1 MSAGIIVA
9 ISSDFFTS
17 VLKLPKTQQ
26 DKAVK
31 LIEKFRQNPTSP
43 GANYETI
50 NAARDK
56 NVRSLRIDQAY
67 RAIVLA
73 PTNGNVYILLWA
85 DKHDDAYT
93 WARNKIFKVNPENGA
108 LQIINTDHI
117 AEAEKLREKPPPEIQ
132 GLFDSIR
139 NRHLVRI
146 GVPEELL
153 PLVHRVGNL
162 DDLEELAEK
171 LPNEAYEALALIADG
186 ETIDDVLEAYD
197 VTLQDAPSG
206 VNTDDFASALDNPDS
221 QRRFMLASDDEALQA
236 MLDAPLEKW
245 RVFLHPLQ
253 RKLVERDW
261 SGPVRVLGGAGTG
274 KTVVAMHRAKWLA
287 ENLDTTSGG
296 RILFTTFTRNLAGD
310 IERNLSSIC
319 RPEQMRKIDVINLDA
334 WVKRFLEKHGY
345 KVNFAFN
352 EAVKE
357 EIWGRA
363 LVLKP
368 DTPALP
374 DTFFKEEWEKVIQ
387 PQNVSTMEEY
397 FRARRTGRGVRL
409 NRAYR
414 KVIWLVFEN
423 YRLGLNDAGL
433 KEPEDAYR
441 DAVTLISSKQIQ
453 VPYSSVIVDEAQDF
467 GANAY
472 RLLRAMVKE
481 GTNDVFI
488 VGDAH
493 QRIYGRKVVLGQCGI
508 KIVGRSRKL
517 RVNYRTTEQI
527 RRWAVALLHGIP
539 VDDLDD
545 GIDEQKGYRSLMKG
559 PEPEVRVFSGMEEEI
574 EFLATSLGQISDE
587 ASSSICV
594 VARRQSDVD
603 RYLSGLGSKGMVLHK
618 ISRSVSDDST
628 QPGIRIATMHRIKGL
643 EFESVYIVGA
653 NKGIMP
659 LDVLDT
665 EDVTVV
671 REHEWREKSLLYVAA
686 TRAKQYCSISS
697 FGAPSPFLAGSVAK

>member
-1 MSAGIIVA
+1 MRTEFAKLIKQVKKDNPEADLDLIRKAYRVADTAHRTQSRLSGEPYITHCLEVAGILA
-9 ISSDFFTS
+9 GLHMDATTLS
-17 VLKLPKTQQ
+17 
-26 DKAVK
+26 
-31 LIEKFRQNPTSP
+31 
-43 GANYETI
+43 
-50 NAARDK
+50 AA
-56 NVRSLRIDQAY
+56 
-67 RAIVLA
+67 
-73 PTNGNVYILLWA
+73 LL
-85 DKHDDAYT
+85 H
-93 WARNKIFKVNPENGA
+93 
-108 LQIINTDHI
+108 
-117 AEAEKLREKPPPEIQ
+117 
-132 GLFDSIR
+132 
-139 NRHLVRI
+139 
-146 GVPEELL
+146 
-153 PLVHRVGNL
+153 
-162 DDLEELAEK
+162 
-171 LPNEAYEALALIADG
+171 
-186 ETIDDVLEAYD
+186 DVLEDTDITLSDLQKDFGDQIAALVDGVTKIGTMHMGD
-197 VTLQDAPSG
+197 VPPTHEEKQAGNLRKMLVATAKDVRVILIKLADRLHNLRTVEFLPQHKQERMCRES
-206 VNTDDFASALDNPDS
+206 LDIYVPLANRLGLSRWKWELEDHAFHHLYPVEYKETARMVAMK
-221 QRRFMLASDDEALQA
+221 RREREA
-236 MLDAPLEKW
+236 MLEAPLEQW
-245 RVFLHPLQ
+245 RIFLHPSQ
-253 RKLVERDW
+253 RKLVRMNAN
-261 SGPVRVLGGAGTG
+261 GPVRVLGGAGTG

-287 ENLDTTSGG
+287 ENLDAAGGG

-352 EAVKE
+352 EAVKA

-374 DTFFKEEWEKVIQ
+374 DTFYKEEWEKVIQ

-481 GTNDVFI
+481 GANDMFI

-559 PEPEVRVFSGMEEEI
+559 PEPEVRGFSGMEEEI

-587 ASSSICV
+587 ASSSTCV

-603 RYLSGLGSKGMVLHK
+603 RYLSGLGSKGIVLHK

-686 TRAKQYCSISS
+686 TRAKLYCSISS
-697 FGAPSPFLAGSVAK
+697 SGEPSPFLSGSVTS